1 MAKRKRK
8 GRSKQKAHGARNHKD
23 KLFCDIFSIKENALS
38 LFNAANGTDY
48 ADVEALE
55 VYTIKEVLYIAMH
68 NDLAVCF
75 HDYVELFEQQS
86 TKSANI
92 PLREFLYSAEVY
104 DKWLV
109 RNRKNV
115 LGTKLVKIPA
125 PKCFELYNG
134 LSEEPE
140 MSEKRLSD
148 AFEHPSPG
156 YEWTVYVINVN
167 AGRNKKSMDK
177 CMPLNAYAVFVQRV
191 RGNIAAGMTL
201 DRAINEAVD
210 YCIEHNLLATYF
222 AENRGRVVKMV
233 HTKYAVKIYEDAL
246 REEERK
252 NGRLEMLTDMIVS
265 MLRRKR
271 KPSYIA
277 EELEVTP
284 EMVLSTA
291 KKYNITVVQ

>member
-1 MAKRKRK
+1 LAKRKRK

-23 KLFCDIFSIKENALS
+23 RLFCDIFSIKENALS

-75 HDYVELFEQQS
+75 HDYIELFEQQS

-167 AGRNKKSMDK
+167 AGRNKKIMDK

-291 KKYNITVVQ
+291 KKYNISVVQ

>member
-1 MAKRKRK
+1 M
-8 GRSKQKAHGARNHKD
+8 
-23 KLFCDIFSIKENALS
+23 
-38 LFNAANGTDY
+38 NGTDF

-55 VYTIKEVLYIAMH
+55 VYTIREVLYIAMH

-75 HDYVELFEQQS
+75 HDYLELFEQQS
-86 TKSANI
+86 TKSANM

-104 DKWLV
+104 DKWLA

-134 LSEEPE
+134 LMNEPE
-140 MSEKRLSD
+140 VSEKHLSD

-167 AGRNKKSMDK
+167 AGHNKKIMER

-191 RGNIAAGMTL
+191 RDNTAMGMAL
-201 DRAINEAVD
+201 DPAINEAVD
-210 YCIEHNLLATYF
+210 YCIEHGLLATYF
-222 AENRGRVVKMV
+222 AENRGRVVKMI
-233 HTKYAVKIYEDAL
+233 HTKHAVKIYEDAL
-246 REEERK
+246 KEE
-252 NGRLEMLTDMIVS
+252 GRLEMLTDMIVS

-291 KKYNITVVQ
+291 KKYNISVVQ

>member
-8 GRSKQKAHGARNHKD
+8 GKQKAHGARNHKD
-23 KLFCDIFSIKENALS
+23 RLFCDIFSIKENALS

-48 ADVEALE
+48 ADVESLE
-55 VYTIKEVLYIAMH
+55 VYTIREVLYIAMH

-75 HDYVELFEQQS
+75 HDYIELFEQQS

-167 AGRNKKSMDK
+167 AGRNKKIMDK

-191 RGNIAAGMTL
+191 RDNIAAGMTL

-291 KKYNITVVQ
+291 KKYNISVVQ